1 MRFVSAVNGGRS
13 TGREQENDGTK
24 KENES
29 GEGHQQLAAAKKKYI
44 FLDAIQSDKERKK
57 QLKATKSQIERERE
71 RTQLQSPVIRIH
83 NYRDSSLTHA
93 PIRSHQ
99 VQRPLNRWTVDNFI
113 HLFSFPIFKI
123 TIIKFFIFHD
133 VL

>member
-24 KENES
+24 KENEN

-57 QLKATKSQIERERE
+57 QLRATYSQRERA
-71 RTQLQSPVIRIH
+71 RGPNPKAQSFE
-83 NYRDSSLTHA
+83 S
-93 PIRSHQ
+93 
-99 VQRPLNRWTVDNFI
+99 
-113 HLFSFPIFKI
+113 I
-123 TIIKFFIFHD
+123 TIETLRSRMHRFDRIKFTGH
-133 VL
+133 